1 MGSGKTYLYELVG
14 AFCRPQAEK
23 KVSYPT
29 SSEEAEKVI
38 LSLRLT
44 ASAVREV
51 DDMGAY

>member
-1 MGSGKTYLYELVG
+1 LEPFADPRLKN
-14 AFCRPQAEK
+14 

-44 ASAVREV
+44 ASAVRDV